1 MRIKGIP
8 GHEKCSDTG
17 CEGGPFSCMSTDE
30 VYTSPM
36 TNEKPWWD
44 EFILDE
50 YIGHG
55 VRRGD
60 VEILLMAHQKR
71 ILEKAIERLEWKKN
85 DYMTFVEKGTD
96 GILKLDLALMQKYYR
111 RGIDEAITELKSL
124 MGEV

>member
-8 GHEKCSDTG
+8 GHDRCSENS

-30 VYTSPM
+30 VYTPTYEDNLGM
-36 TNEKPWWD
+36 DPIKE
-44 EFILDE
+44 
-50 YIGHG
+50 
-55 VRRGD
+55 
-60 VEILLMAHQKR
+60 AQKR
-71 ILEKAIERLEWKKN
+71 ILEKAIERLEGKKN

-96 GILKLDLALMQKYYR
+96 GMLKLDLALMQKYYR